1 MLVCYRA
8 LRGHALRVETRFAE
22 DRTSTFLDWARL
34 ERNLTLCTALGARSV
49 EHLPVLHALILA
61 LVAAVLAALWSG
73 KTALSVESLLTF
85 RESEWRTAVAAL

>member
-61 LVAAVLAALWSG
+61 LVAAVLAPLRCG
-73 KTALSVESLLTF
+73 ELLGGIKFLFTIGERERLTAI
-85 RESEWRTAVAAL
+85 AAL